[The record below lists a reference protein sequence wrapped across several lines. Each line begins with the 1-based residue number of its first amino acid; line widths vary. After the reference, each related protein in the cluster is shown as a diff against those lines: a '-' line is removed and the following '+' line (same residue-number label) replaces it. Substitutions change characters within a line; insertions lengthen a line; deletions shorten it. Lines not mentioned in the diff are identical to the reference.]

1 MNIMLDVD
9 DTLTNFLEK
18 RNNLI
23 RKYIEER
30 KLPYKILDINCTKS
44 AKVAD
49 WTIEECC
56 NFWKE
61 IGTIAQLESSCQK
74 DSPKVVQE
82 LKKQGHK
89 IIIVTA
95 RPDMYF
101 EAYRYTKLWLEKHN
115 IPFDTIITGK
125 YDKKQTMVDNK
136 IDLVI
141 DDSIQTIKYASEL
154 GINSLMFTTKENE
167 KFSVPEKC
175 IRVFSW
181 KEIEKNI
188 NNMDKK

>member
-1 MNIMLDVD
+1 MNILLDVD
-9 DTLTNFLEK
+9 DTLTNFVEE
-18 RNNLI
+18 RNCLI
-23 RKYIEER
+23 KKYIED
-30 KLPYKILDINCTKS
+30 KNLPYKILDINCTKS

-49 WTIEECC
+49 WPIEECC

-61 IGTIAQLESSCQK
+61 IGTDAQLKSPCQK
-74 DSPKVVQE
+74 DSPNVVQE

-89 IIIVTA
+89 IFIVTA

-101 EAYRYTKLWLEKHN
+101 EALKYTKLWLEKQN

-125 YDKKQTMVDNK
+125 HDKKQAMIENK

-141 DDSIQTIKYASEL
+141 DDSVQTITCASEL

-167 KFSVPEKC
+167 KVRVPEKC
-175 IRVFSW
+175 VRVSSW
-181 KEIEKNI
+181 KEI
-188 NNMDKK
+188 KKILLK